1 MRFNGIDW
9 RIEHVEPGSPYLIDR
24 SDIGRI
30 ATTDPVTHTIY
41 LSNYI
46 AENDYE
52 TVLFHE
58 LSHAVMVS
66 YGLLDDIAM
75 FSKPEM
81 RIYAEEWICNYIAT
95 FSKVIADEMNA
106 DKDFE
111 IFERILR
118 KMFERK

>member
-9 RIEHVEPGSPYLIDR
+9 RIGHVEPDSPYLIDR
-24 SDIGRI
+24 SGIRRI
-30 ATTDPVTHTIY
+30 ATTDPVTHTVY

-46 AENDYE
+46 AKEDYE
-52 TVLFHE
+52 TVLLHE

-66 YGLLDDIAM
+66 YGLLDDIAR

-81 RIYAEEWICNYIAT
+81 RMYAEEWICNYIAT
-95 FSKVIADEMNA
+95 FSKVIIDEMNA

-111 IFERILR
+111 IFEKIFR
-118 KMFERK
+118 KIFERE